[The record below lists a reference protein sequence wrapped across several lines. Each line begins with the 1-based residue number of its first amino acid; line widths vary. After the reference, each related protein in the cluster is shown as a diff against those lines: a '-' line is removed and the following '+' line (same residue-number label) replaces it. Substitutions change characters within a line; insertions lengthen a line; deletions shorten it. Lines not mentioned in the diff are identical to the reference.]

1 MLTLRVWPNF
11 LVWSLPWIYASSVKN
26 KTKMRYLFLSA
37 FKTVLRPQNLC
48 WLCPKKGSYFDI
60 YQYFNVAEEIGHLLS
75 IVIYP
80 QFEYTTCI
88 SATRSAT
95 LSRVYWFVNSSTP
108 ARFQDP
114 KNYCCVCKSIC
125 INSKTFVA

>member
-1 MLTLRVWPNF
+1 M
-11 LVWSLPWIYASSVKN
+11 
-26 KTKMRYLFLSA
+26 
-37 FKTVLRPQNLC
+37 RPQNLC
-48 WLCPKKGSYFDI
+48 WLCPKQGSYFDI

-95 LSRVYWFVNSSTP
+95 LSR
-108 ARFQDP
+108 Q
-114 KNYCCVCKSIC
+114 YCESGVLVCKQFYASEISRPQKLLLRLQ
-125 INSKTFVA
+125 INLH